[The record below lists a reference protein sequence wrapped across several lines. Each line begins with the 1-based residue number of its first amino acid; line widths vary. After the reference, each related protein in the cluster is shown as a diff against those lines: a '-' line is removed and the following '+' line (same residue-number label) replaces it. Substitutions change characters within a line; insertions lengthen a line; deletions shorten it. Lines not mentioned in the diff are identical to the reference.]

1 MIDVP
6 DRRRS
11 SAAIAPRAR
20 LWLVHLARWAL
31 LVVIVLA
38 IRERHERF
46 IADERARQS
55 LTASIEQVRRALPEA
70 ASFGSSNE
78 QGGVVVQGEEDN
90 PIGFVVQT
98 APLSDDVIG
107 YSGPNNVLLAFDT
120 DSRLVGL
127 TLLSSG
133 DTPSHVKTV
142 QEDDEFFES
151 FIGKTWDELKSLDQL
166 DAVSG
171 ATLTSAAMAEGVV
184 RRVGGAR
191 PSLRF
196 PEPMALADA
205 ETLFPDANTIERDSL
220 SGAWRVLNTQ
230 GETLGLLLRT
240 SPYSDNRIGYGGP
253 TDGLLALDAAGERVV
268 GIGIKHTYDT
278 PQYVEDVTLD
288 WTFMHRFDGL
298 TLEEFAALTVGA
310 GADVEGVSGATMTSQ
325 VLIENLVDA
334 AKRFR
339 QEVRGEES
347 EGSGA
352 TARSG
357 WWRDVRVAA
366 RDIGTAI
373 VVVISLVIA
382 FTNLRGNAWLRRT
395 WQVVLIVYLGFINVD
410 LLSQALFVG
419 WAQNGIAWQT
429 APGLVL
435 LAVAALA
442 VPLTT
447 KTQLYCHHLC
457 PHGAAQELLRNRLPW
472 RLHVPKWIER
482 VLSLVPAALLTFV
495 VAVALGHWSFDLTG
509 IEPFDAYALR
519 AAGVATIVVAIVGL
533 IASLFVPMAYC
544 RYGCPTGA
552 VLGYLR
558 RNRRSGQI
566 GIQDGLA
573 AALALAAAVVAW
585 GG

>member
-1 MIDVP
+1 MIDAP
-6 DRRRS
+6 DRLRS

-20 LWLVHLARWAL
+20 SWLVHLARWAL

-38 IRERHERF
+38 IRERHARF
-46 IADERARQS
+46 IADERARRS
-55 LTASIEQVRRALPEA
+55 LTASIEQVRDVLPDA
-70 ASFGSSNE
+70 ASFGSANE
-78 QGGVVVQGEEDN
+78 QGGVVVEGEDGR

-98 APLSDDVIG
+98 APLSDDIIG

-120 DSRLVGL
+120 NARLVGL
-127 TLLSSG
+127 NLLSSG

-142 QEDDEFFES
+142 QKDGKFFQA
-151 FIGKTWDELKSLDQL
+151 FVGKSWDELKALDDL

-171 ATLTSAAMAEGVV
+171 ATLTSAAMAEGIV

-196 PEPMALADA
+196 PEPMTLADA
-205 ETLFPDANTIERDSL
+205 QTLFPDASTIEQAQK
-220 SGAWRVLNTQ
+220 AWRVLDAK
-230 GETLGLLLRT
+230 GETLGLLIRS
-240 SPYSDNRIGYGGP
+240 SPDSDNRIGYGGP
-253 TDGLLALDAAGERVV
+253 TDGLLALDAAGEHVV
-268 GIGIKHTYDT
+268 GIGIKQTYDT

-298 TLEEFAALTVGA
+298 TVEEFAALTVGA

-325 VLIENLVDA
+325 VLVENLVEA

-339 QEVRGEES
+339 
-347 EGSGA
+347 EGSDQSLAA
-352 TARSG
+352 TKGSASSSN
-357 WWRDVRVAA
+357 VRFAA
-366 RDIGTAI
+366 RDVGTAI
-373 VVVISLVIA
+373 VVLCSLVIA
-382 FTNLRGNAWLRRT
+382 FTNLRGRTWLRRA

-419 WAQNGIAWQT
+419 WAQNEIAWQT

-435 LAVAALA
+435 LAVAALI

-472 RLHVPKWIER
+472 QLHLPKWLER
-482 VLSLVPAALLTFV
+482 ALSLVPAALLILV

-519 AAGVATIVVAIVGL
+519 AAGAATIIVAIAGL
-533 IASLFVPMAYC
+533 VASLFVPMAYC

-573 AALALAAAVVAW
+573 AALALAAAIVAW